1 MKQKAAGIYGS
12 NAIRLKMVTDR
23 KVIVQVTEIKYF
35 GNGISRIKKR
45 RRLQMRTFKRINGIT
60 KRKVSKQNDNI
71 RHSFGITK
79 KYRLQV

>member
-35 GNGISRIKKR
+35 GNGISRIKKDVDYKCEH
-45 RRLQMRTFKRINGIT
+45 LKG
-60 KRKVSKQNDNI
+60 
-71 RHSFGITK
+71 
-79 KYRLQV
+79 